1 MNFLQSWILI
11 KVLVIL
17 FFFSG
22 LFGTI
27 RFFLHPDMS
36 SVALIISLTAFFS
49 GLFTLGFIFR
59 EERRLSKKYKHLGI
73 NFWDPWQDVGDD

>member
-11 KVLVIL
+11 KVLMIL

-27 RFFLHPDMS
+27 RFFVHPDMS
-36 SVALIISLTAFFS
+36 KVALVISLTAFFS
-49 GLFTLGFIFR
+49 GMFMLGFIFR
-59 EERRLSKKYKHLGI
+59 EERRLSSKVQASGHKLLG
-73 NFWDPWQDVGDD
+73 PVAGCR

>member
-1 MNFLQSWILI
+1 MNFLQSWILM

-27 RFFLHPDMS
+27 RFFVHPDMS
-36 SVALIISLTAFFS
+36 NVALIISLTAFFS
-49 GLFTLGFIFR
+49 GMFMLGFILR
-59 EERRLSKKYKHLGI
+59 AERRLSRKYKHLGI